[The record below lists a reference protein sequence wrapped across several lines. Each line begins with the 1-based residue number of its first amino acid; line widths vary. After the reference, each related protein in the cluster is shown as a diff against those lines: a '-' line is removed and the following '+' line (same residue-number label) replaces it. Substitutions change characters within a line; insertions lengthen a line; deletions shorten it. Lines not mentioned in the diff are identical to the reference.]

1 MKVFLSPQF
10 SGEDT
15 AQGGIRRVYEAQ
27 LKYFP
32 SLDIE
37 VVKNLNQAD
46 LAACHATEVV
56 KHPVIVA
63 HNHGLY
69 WHGDKYPWAAWAYKA
84 NEKLVSIIKQAKVTT
99 TPSEWVAHSIR
110 RGMLI
115 DPVICQHGIDTEE
128 WSPLPQ
134 RVPYVLWAKTR
145 ADPICNP
152 YDMNKLA
159 SMAPKVKFVSTF
171 GKQTENVSLIGA
183 LPLPE
188 IKPFIQNS
196 SIYLATVMETGGI
209 TILEAMASGVV
220 PLGWNFG
227 VNPEIIDHKE
237 NGYLAEPGNF
247 EDLYEGLLFCL
258 NHLPKLSANA
268 RQKVV
273 EKFKWE
279 DVIQNYRVAYDLAL
293 QQPAHG
299 PKVSV
304 IVTAYNLE
312 KYLPA
317 SIESVLN
324 QDYKDWELWI
334 VNDNSPDGCGR
345 IADEYAEKDSR
356 IKVIHNRSNYYL
368 AESRNIA
375 IRKAT
380 GKYILP
386 LDADDKLGQGALR
399 ILAGSLDRNLGIDV
413 VTGSMK
419 VVEEDGVT
427 PWAQLSDTNGVSGW
441 PTANPNYNEQIN
453 YHNQV
458 PYASMYRKEVWER
471 VGGYRRRMKT
481 AEDAEYWTR
490 IFSYG
495 AVPAKVTNEVTLIYT
510 NRSDSMSHKEP
521 AVDWTAWFP
530 WKKYPDLTPYGAS
543 GLPPKDQLFF
553 DVNAY
558 GPIEVSV
565 IIPCG
570 PGHDWYL
577 QDALDSLTAQTFLN
591 FEAIIVNDTGT
602 PWFEGDKLINPHL
615 QGFPWAKIIDSDGSN
630 RGVAW
635 ARTTGTVAAKA
646 PLVFYLDADDFLQ
659 PIALDVFV
667 ATQKAYGGWV
677 YSDWYDQ
684 EGQHKLAQDWDATKL
699 LTKMVGPMTGL
710 YPKEDMLA
718 VLFDDFGG
726 WEDWDAQ
733 LSLLERGVCGTHVR
747 HPLFTYR
754 YQTGTRREDNFKK
767 AGNLLEYVKK
777 KHSRLYQD
785 EEFKMAC
792 GSCGRGGGKSG
803 VSPRVGAKVGATA
816 PPGSENMTLIEY
828 VGDMT
833 QMQTISS
840 RVYPSKK
847 YYFGGNPGE
856 DSRKLFV
863 YTAEL
868 ERFTSSNDFRIA
880 KIVTEPQPIVEDLPV
895 LEAFTRPAPPPVSF
909 DEFMREQQQPVST
922 SLENVTT
929 PDQVQFLVNDVAQ
942 EVRQEKFPV
951 SQLKLSPETI
961 SILSAAGYE
970 TAEDLKLL
978 SIAQLVSIKGIGA
991 TRATKIMQAVKEAV
1005 G

>member
-1 MKVFLSPQF
+1 MSRVYMLPKFGPEA
-10 SGEDT
+10 G
-15 AQGGIRRVYEAQ
+15 QGGIKRVCEKMEQ
-27 LKYFP
+27 LLPDYGIEFVD
-32 SLDIE
+32 DIN
-37 VVKNLNQAD
+37 KAD
-46 LAACHATEVV
+46 LISLHGTETVQNPKV
-56 KHPVIVA
+56 PTVL
-63 HNHGLY
+63 NCHGLY
-69 WHGDKYPWAAWAYKA
+69 WAGYPWASWAIKA
-84 NEKLVSIIKQAKVTT
+84 NLLLVNSMKRAKVVTV
-99 TPSEWVAHSIR
+99 PSEFVANSVR
-110 RGMLI
+110 RGMLLE
-115 DPVICQHGIDTEE
+115 PEICPHGVDTTE
-128 WSPLPQ
+128 WQPQ
-134 RVPYVLWAKTR
+134 QSRQNYVLWAKNR
-145 ADPICNP
+145 IDPICDP
-152 YDMNKLA
+152 SDMNRLA
-159 SMAPKVKFVSTF
+159 AKATGIRFVSTF
-171 GKQTENVSLIGA
+171 GKPTDNVRIIGA
-183 LPLPE
+183 MPLDD
-188 IKPFIQNS
+188 IKPYIQNAA
-196 SIYLATVMETGGI
+196 LFLGTTRETGAI
-209 TILEAMASGVV
+209 TCLESLASGVPV
-220 PLGWNFG
+220 LGWRWG
-227 VNPEIIDHKE
+227 ATAEIVAHRE
-237 NGYLAEPGNF
+237 NGWLAEPG
-247 EDLYEGLLFCL
+247 DYDGLLDGLYYCL
-258 NHLPKLSANA
+258 NNLKELSANA
-268 RQKVV
+268 REAAVS
-273 EKFKWE
+273 KFQWE
-279 DVIQNYRVAYDLAL
+279 DTIGRYAEVYDLAL
-293 QQPAHG
+293 QQPTPG
-299 PKVSV
+299 PTVSV

-312 KYLPA
+312 RYLPA
-317 SIESVLN
+317 CIESVLN
-324 QDYKDWELWI
+324 QDYKDVQLLI
-334 VNDNSPDGCGR
+334 VDDNSPDGCGR

-684 EGQHKLAQDWDATKL
+684 EGQHKSAQDWDATKL

-785 EEFKMAC
+785 EEFKMSC

-803 VSPRVGAKVGATA
+803 VSPRVGAKASKPA
-816 PPGSENMTLIEY
+816 PPGSEDMVLIEY
-828 VGDMT
+828 VGQMT

-840 RVYPSKK
+840 KVRPSKK

-863 YTAEL
+863 YAAEL
-868 ERFTSSNDFRIA
+868 QRFTSSNDFVVA
-880 KIVTEPQPIVEDLPV
+880 KVAPEPQPVTEELPV

-909 DEFMREQQQPVST
+909 DEFMREQQTQIV
-922 SLENVTT
+922 EAVT
-929 PDQVQFLVNDVAQ
+929 PVQFLTQEVAD